1 MAKTVAVKAT
11 DKHVIKSRSLLVLK
25 PAHKEIK
32 RLKAE
37 AHYPSIHGHKVWNSS
52 FLVMDYLSRK
62 KPAAGSTLM
71 DLGCGWG
78 LLGIY
83 AAKKLGTEVIAID
96 ADKDVFPYLEL
107 HAEINGV
114 DGIKTRKAR
123 FEKLKKADFEGI
135 ETVVGA
141 DICFWDKLAPVLFKM
156 MRRAIKAGVQKII
169 IADPGRDP
177 FYQLV
182 DMCDD
187 EPLFKT
193 KVVEKTTSKPT
204 TACADLLIVTPA

>member
-1 MAKTVAVKAT
+1 M
-11 DKHVIKSRSLLVLK
+11 
-25 PAHKEIK
+25 
-32 RLKAE
+32 
-37 AHYPSIHGHKVWNSS
+37 
-52 FLVMDYLSRK
+52 
-62 KPAAGSTLM
+62 
-71 DLGCGWG
+71 
-78 LLGIY
+78 
-83 AAKKLGTEVIAID
+83 
-96 ADKDVFPYLEL
+96 
-107 HAEINGV
+107 

-182 DMCDD
+182 EMCDD
-187 EPLFKT
+187 EPLFKS

>member
-1 MAKTVAVKAT
+1 MVKSVAVKAT
-11 DKHVIKSRSLLVLK
+11 DKHVIASRSLRVLK

-62 KPAAGSTLM
+62 KPTAGSTLM

-83 AAKKLGTEVIAID
+83 AVKKLDLKVIAVD
-96 ADKDVFPYLEL
+96 ADKDVFPYLRL
-107 HAEINGV
+107 HADINGV
-114 DGIKTRKAR
+114 DGIETRKGR
-123 FEKLKKADFEGI
+123 FEKLKKADFAGI
-135 ETVVGA
+135 DTVVGA
-141 DICFWDKLAPVLFKM
+141 DICFWDKLAPVLYKM

-182 DMCDD
+182 EMCEE
-187 EPLFKT
+187 EPLFSC
-193 KVVEKTTSKPT
+193 KVVEKTTSKPVD
-204 TACADLLIVTPA
+204 AVADLLIVTPA

>member
-1 MAKTVAVKAT
+1 MVKSVAVKAT
-11 DKHVIKSRSLLVLK
+11 DKHVIASRSLRVLK

-83 AAKKLGTEVIAID
+83 AVKKLDLKVIAVD
-96 ADKDVFPYLEL
+96 ADKDVFPYLRL
-107 HAEINGV
+107 HADINGV
-114 DGIKTRKAR
+114 DGIETRKGR
-123 FEKLKKADFEGI
+123 FEKLKKADFAGI
-135 ETVVGA
+135 DTVVGA
-141 DICFWDKLAPVLFKM
+141 DICFWDKLAPVLYKM

-182 DMCDD
+182 EMCEE
-187 EPLFKT
+187 EPLFSC
-193 KVVEKTTSKPT
+193 KVVEKTTSKPVD
-204 TACADLLIVTPA
+204 AVADLLIVTPA

>member
-1 MAKTVAVKAT
+1 AVAVKAT
-11 DKHVIKSRSLLVLK
+11 DKNVIKSRSLLVLK

-37 AHYPSIHGHKVWNSS
+37 AHYHSIHGHKVWNSS

-62 KPAAGSTLM
+62 KPDAGSTLM

-96 ADKDVFPYLEL
+96 ADKDAYAYLAL

-123 FEKLKKADFEGI
+123 FEKLKKADFQGI
-135 ETVVGA
+135 A
-141 DICFWDKLAPVLFKM
+141 
-156 MRRAIKAGVQKII
+156 
-169 IADPGRDP
+169 
-177 FYQLV
+177 
-182 DMCDD
+182 
-187 EPLFKT
+187 
-193 KVVEKTTSKPT
+193 
-204 TACADLLIVTPA
+204 

>member
-1 MAKTVAVKAT
+1 MVKSVAVKAT
-11 DKHVIKSRSLLVLK
+11 DKHVIASRSLRVLK

-62 KPAAGSTLM
+62 KPPAGSTLM

-83 AAKKLGTEVIAID
+83 AVKKLDLKVIAVD
-96 ADKDVFPYLEL
+96 ADKDVFPYLRL
-107 HAEINGV
+107 HADINGV
-114 DGIKTRKAR
+114 DGIETRKGR
-123 FEKLKKADFEGI
+123 FEKLKKADFAGI
-135 ETVVGA
+135 DTVVGA
-141 DICFWDKLAPVLFKM
+141 DICFWDKLAPVLYKM

-182 DMCDD
+182 EMCEE
-187 EPLFKT
+187 EPLFSC
-193 KVVEKTTSKPT
+193 KVVEKTTSKPVD
-204 TACADLLIVTPA
+204 AVADLLIVTPA